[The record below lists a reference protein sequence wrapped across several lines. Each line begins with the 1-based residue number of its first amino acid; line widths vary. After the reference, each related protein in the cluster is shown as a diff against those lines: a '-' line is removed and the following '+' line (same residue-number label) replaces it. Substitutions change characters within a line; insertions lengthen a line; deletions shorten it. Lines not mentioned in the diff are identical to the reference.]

1 MARHLLLRPASDATR
16 TEWKQLHFRVGA
28 TPHSIVVP
36 FDDGVEV
43 LIRIRDGDI
52 SGFRCDGIAASE
64 LPRGAWRWL
73 KASLLTPKDLRAGY
87 EGFDL
92 LFLGPKSARR
102 AVRGVIRRLRKSGAA
117 IDGPGFAGNPQLLT
131 GWRAS
136 APLPPLVGAP
146 SAVIVAHVFFPEIWR
161 EILPVLTR
169 ARASMDILVTV
180 PEDNAGLIP
189 EIAQALPEAT
199 VIAIENSGRDIRPFL
214 VVLEQGRLDGYA
226 LVCKIHAKKSSDGGR
241 SAALGAIWRNR
252 MLFDLLAAP
261 GAVEAI
267 LARFAHA
274 PRTGMIG
281 PRAYRYPSA
290 LCSLARSWGNNRAKV
305 LELAA
310 RLGVAEGDFRL
321 DFFCGA
327 MFWVRPE
334 ALRPLRELG
343 LSHQF
348 QREGGLIDGGLEHAV
363 ERLFSTSVEQAGY
376 QVEGVSG
383 IDLGFAG
390 DPL

>member
-1 MARHLLLRPASDATR
+1 M
-16 TEWKQLHFRVGA
+16 
-28 TPHSIVVP
+28 
-36 FDDGVEV
+36 
-43 LIRIRDGDI
+43 
-52 SGFRCDGIAASE
+52 
-64 LPRGAWRWL
+64 
-73 KASLLTPKDLRAGY
+73 
-87 EGFDL
+87 
-92 LFLGPKSARR
+92 
-102 AVRGVIRRLRKSGAA
+102 
-117 IDGPGFAGNPQLLT
+117 
-131 GWRAS
+131 
-136 APLPPLVGAP
+136 
-146 SAVIVAHVFFPEIWR
+146 
-161 EILPVLTR
+161 
-169 ARASMDILVTV
+169 TV

>member
-1 MARHLLLRPASDATR
+1 MARHLLLRPASGATR

-28 TPHSIVVP
+28 TPHAIVVP
-36 FDDGVEV
+36 FEDGVEV

-52 SGFRCDGIAASE
+52 SSFRCDGIDASE
-64 LPRGAWRWL
+64 LPHGRWRWL
-73 KASLLTPKDLRAGY
+73 KASLLTSTDLRAGY

-102 AVRGVIRRLRKSGAA
+102 AVRGVIRRLRRSGAA

-136 APLPPLVGAP
+136 DPLPALVGAP

-161 EILPVLTR
+161 EILPVLFS
-169 ARASMDILVTV
+169 ARASMDILLTV
-180 PEDNAGLIP
+180 PQDNAGLIA
-189 EIAQALPEAT
+189 EIAQALPEAS

-214 VVLEQGRLDGYA
+214 ALLEQGRLDGYS
-226 LVCKIHAKKSSDGGR
+226 LVCKIHSKKSSDGGR
-241 SAALGAIWRNR
+241 SAALGTIWRNR

-267 LARFAHA
+267 LARFAQA

-281 PRAYRYPSA
+281 PRAYRYPSTV
-290 LCSLARSWGNNRAKV
+290 CSLARSWGDNRAKV

-321 DFFCGA
+321 DFFCGT

-334 ALRPLRELG
+334 ALRPLRRLG
-343 LSHQF
+343 LSNLF
-348 QREGGLIDGGLEHAV
+348 KEEGAIDGGLEHAV

-376 QVEGVSG
+376 RVEGVSG
-383 IDLGFAG
+383 IDLGFAT